1 MHLNSRRS
9 TKQMVTINC
18 SAIPES
24 LLESELFGYEA
35 GAFTGAIK
43 GGKAGLFETA
53 SGGTIFLDEIGEMP
67 LQLQAKLLRVLQ
79 ESEVQRIGSA
89 KPIPIDV
96 RIIAATNRNLAE
108 MVQQGMF
115 REDLYYRLN
124 IIPIDIP
131 PLRERR
137 EDIVPLAYHFLTQI
151 EQKYDIH
158 RTFDK
163 EALKVLEEYDW
174 PGNIRQLKNI
184 IERVSLLANQPEI
197 NVSMIREELKEASK
211 KSSKT
216 KKQPKESID
225 LAKNIDISQYN
236 GTLKE
241 QVAAFEKEVIKKAL
255 SEHDSIRKAATALG
269 CDQSTLVRKIQR
281 YKLTKY
287 VTYN

>member
-1 MHLNSRRS
+1 
-9 TKQMVTINC
+9 
-18 SAIPES
+18 
-24 LLESELFGYEA
+24 
-35 GAFTGAIK
+35 
-43 GGKAGLFETA
+43 
-53 SGGTIFLDEIGEMP
+53 
-67 LQLQAKLLRVLQ
+67 
-79 ESEVQRIGSA
+79 
-89 KPIPIDV
+89 
-96 RIIAATNRNLAE
+96 IAATNRNLAE

-241 QVAAFEKEVIKKAL
+241 QVAAFEKEVRSEEHTSELQSRENLVCRLLLEKKKNIDNKK
-255 SEHDSIRKAATALG
+255 ENT
-269 CDQSTLVRKIQR
+269 
-281 YKLTKY
+281 
-287 VTYN
+287 